1 MKATLKKFLKSTVGG
16 SRGALVVFHLL
27 DDLMTGLS
35 VRLGRGVNLG
45 ATHIEM
51 NLDESLGYITQ
62 VYQDYLTYGGL
73 KPEDLMGK
81 RVLEL
86 GPGDSFGVAL
96 AFLSAGA
103 EQVVC
108 QDRFAPRRDTAH
120 HQQVYAAQRE
130 KLLGEERAR
139 FDAAFLPDGRFN
151 GKKLLAL
158 VGEPFEAA
166 GARLEAASFDL
177 IVSRAV
183 LEHVADLP
191 AAYAQMHRLLR
202 PGGLML
208 HKVDFRDHGMF
219 TALGQHPLTF
229 LTVPPGLYQHLV
241 RYSGKPNRQLLSEH
255 RRLLQGL
262 GFETRFF
269 ITHVINH
276 DKEVLPHQPALRLGV
291 DFTEADLEQVQQIR
305 PRLATP
311 FRPLPDEELL
321 VSGVFMVAK
330 KPGA

>member
-1 MKATLKKFLKSTVGG
+1 MKAALKNFLKQTVGG

-27 DDLMTGLS
+27 DDLMTGLR

-51 NLDESLGYITQ
+51 NLDESLRYITE

-73 KPEDLMGK
+73 KPEDLNGK

-103 EQVVC
+103 AQVVC

-120 HQQVYAAQRE
+120 HQRVYAAQRE
-130 KLLGEERAR
+130 RLSGESAAR
-139 FDAAFLPDGRFN
+139 YDAAFLPDGRFDE
-151 GKKLLAL
+151 KKLLAL

-166 GARLEAASFDL
+166 GARLEPASFDL

-191 AAYAQMHRLLR
+191 AAYGQMHRLLR

-208 HKVDFRDHGMF
+208 PKVDFRDHGMF

-229 LTVPPGLYQHLV
+229 LTVAPWLYGYMV
-241 RYSGKPNRQLLSEH
+241 RHSGKPNRQLLSEH
-255 RRLLQGL
+255 KKLVQDL
-262 GFETRFF
+262 GFEASYL
-269 ITHVINH
+269 ITHVLNH
-276 DKEVLPHQPALRLGV
+276 VLEVSPHQVVLRPGV
-291 DFTEADLEQVQQIR
+291 DYSEDDLAQVRQIR
-305 PRLATP
+305 PQLAGP
-311 FRPLPDEELL
+311 FRQLPDDELM
-321 VSGVFMVAK
+321 VSGVFVVARK
-330 KPGA
+330 V